1 MTNPHLALVPPTTVI
16 GTVAARQHPPR
27 RKRNAEVR
35 AREYL
40 TDGEVARLINTAGQN
55 RHGHRD
61 ATAVL
66 VAYRHGLRAAEL
78 VTLRW
83 DAIDFAHGRVHVHRV
98 KGSAEIGSSIV
109 RPRVAGVTPAQA
121 RPGPS
126 VAVYL
131 YVRARRAVHAGGLS

>member
-1 MTNPHLALVPPTTVI
+1 MTNPHLALVAPTTVI
-16 GTVAARQHPPR
+16 GTVADRRSPPR

-40 TDGEVARLINTAGQN
+40 TDGEIARLITAAGEN
-55 RHGHRD
+55 RHSHRD

-83 DAIDFAHGRVHVHRV
+83 DAIDFAHGRAACPSCQGRLRV
-98 KGSAEIGSSIV
+98 GPPVV

-131 YVRARRAVHAGGLS
+131 YVRARSAVHDRGLS